1 MKNLLLLI
9 YKKFQSENH
18 IFNNQK
24 NINLTIK
31 YFKNIKRH
39 DNKIDTIDRW
49 YIRVFIIRLKTRIIA
64 EI

>member
-39 DNKIDTIDRW
+39 DNKIDTIDR
-49 YIRVFIIRLKTRIIA
+49 
-64 EI
+64 